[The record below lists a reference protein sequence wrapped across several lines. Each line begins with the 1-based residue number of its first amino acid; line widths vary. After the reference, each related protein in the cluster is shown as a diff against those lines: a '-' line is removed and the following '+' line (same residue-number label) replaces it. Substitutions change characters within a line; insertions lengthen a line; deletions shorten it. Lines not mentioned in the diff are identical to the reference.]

1 MAEWFETKV
10 KFLRQMD
17 NGLVKSITEQYLV
30 DCMSFTEA
38 EGRVSAEIG
47 EGMREVTVVSI
58 KRSAIK
64 ETVMYGD
71 TDMFF
76 KVKVSYTALDEVTE
90 KEKKINTYL
99 LVNANDAK
107 EAYERTEEH
116 LKEMLVPFS
125 IVSIAES
132 PIIEVYQY
140 QKGLRPG
147 LRRMAKDGTAVQIT
161 DGDGSSVQ
169 LNVDG
174 SVDRIGGGFELEEF
188 DAEDW
193 YEGLPEDMKQ
203 DLVDAFNKNEAET
216 WLKTYDSALDDDCI
230 TDIIDWLEESAEHET
245 VSDCAYTK
253 QEQVGKRAKQK
264 PDYPVWLANQIQE
277 AFGWKLEVSQIRR
290 IIEEYDKGRPSEFLS
305 WFAYAHKP
313 TDKQIQACLTAL
325 KQPRE

>member
-17 NGLVKSITEQYLV
+17 NGLVKQITEQYLV
-30 DCMSFTEA
+30 DSMSFTEA
-38 EGRVSAEIG
+38 EGRVMTEAT

-116 LKEMLVPFS
+116 LKEMLVPFT
-125 IVSIAES
+125 IPKIDES

-140 QKGLRPG
+140 QKGIRPG
-147 LRRMAKDGTAVQIT
+147 LRRMAKEGTTVQIT
-161 DGDGSSVQ
+161 DREGNGVQLNGDGSVEK
-169 LNVDG
+169 
-174 SVDRIGGGFELEEF
+174 IGGEF
-188 DAEDW
+188 DMEDAGDFAES
-193 YEGLPEDMKQ
+193 GRVNNP
-203 DLVDAFNKNEAET
+203 NE
-216 WLKTYDSALDDDCI
+216 SVI
-230 TDIIDWLEESAEHET
+230 
-245 VSDCAYTK
+245 DCAYTK

-264 PDYPVWLANQIQE
+264 GKIHLHGSIRHLPEKPSPALDAPI
-277 AFGWKLEVSQIRR
+277 GSKLVHYKLTEGYRR
-290 IIEEYDKGRPSEFLS
+290 RVAAGQ
-305 WFAYAHKP
+305 W
-313 TDKQIQACLTAL
+313 
-325 KQPRE
+325 

>member
-17 NGLVKSITEQYLV
+17 NGLIKSITEQYLV
-30 DCMSFTEA
+30 DSMSFTEA
-38 EGRVSAEIG
+38 EGRVMTEAG

-58 KRSAIK
+58 KRSSIK
-64 ETVMYGD
+64 ETVLYGD
-71 TDMFF
+71 SDLFF
-76 KVKVSYTALDEVTE
+76 KVKVAYELMDEETE
-90 KEKKINTYL
+90 KAKKVNTYL

-107 EAYERTEEH
+107 EAYERTQEH
-116 LKEMLVPFS
+116 LKEMLVPLS

-147 LRRMAKDGTAVQIT
+147 LRKVVATDGGNGTTIGGDGTILRV
-161 DGDGSSVQ
+161 
-169 LNVDG
+169 
-174 SVDRIGGGFELEEF
+174 GGEFDMKHGEEEF

-203 DLVDAFNKNEAET
+203 DLVTAFNKKEAET

-277 AFGWKLEVSQIRR
+277 AFGWTLDVLQIRR

-325 KQPRE
+325 KQPRQ